1 MSNSI
6 PEWAGESS
14 KDFTPEIV
22 VSPILKN
29 KGLEGFSRKTPVS
42 DTYTK
47 PLSRTIKEPTRD
59 EAMKN
64 IMKKFHS

>member
-6 PEWAGESS
+6 PNWAGESS

-29 KGLEGFSRKTPVS
+29 KGLNTSRKTQMCDAFS
-42 DTYTK
+42 K
-47 PLSRTIKEPTRD
+47 PLSRTAEEPNHD
-59 EAMKN
+59 EVMKN

>member
-1 MSNSI
+1 MDDSI
-6 PEWAGESS
+6 PEWTGESI

-22 VSPILKN
+22 VSPVLKN
-29 KGLEGFSRKTPVS
+29 KCLKVSRKTQVN
-42 DTYTK
+42 DTYSE
-47 PLSRTIKEPTRD
+47 PLSRTAEEPNHD

>member
-6 PEWAGESS
+6 PKWAGESS

-29 KGLEGFSRKTPVS
+29 KGLKVSRKTQVCDAFS
-42 DTYTK
+42 K
-47 PLSRTIKEPTRD
+47 PLSRTVEEPTHD

>member
-6 PEWAGESS
+6 PNWAGESS

-29 KGLEGFSRKTPVS
+29 KGLKVSRKTQVN
-42 DTYTK
+42 DTYSE
-47 PLSRTIKEPTRD
+47 PLSRTAEEPNHD
-59 EAMKN
+59 EVMKN
-64 IMKKFHS
+64 IMRKFHS

>member
-1 MSNSI
+1 MSDSI
-6 PEWAGESS
+6 PNWAGESS

-29 KGLEGFSRKTPVS
+29 KGLNVSRKTQVRDAFS
-42 DTYTK
+42 K
-47 PLSRTIKEPTRD
+47 PLSRTAEKPNHD
-59 EAMKN
+59 EVMKN

>member
-1 MSNSI
+1 MNDSI
-6 PEWAGESS
+6 PKWAGSSS
-14 KDFTPEIV
+14 KDFIPEIV

-29 KGLEGFSRKTPVS
+29 KGLNVSRKTQVN
-42 DTYTK
+42 DTYTS
-47 PLSRTIKEPTRD
+47 PLSRTAEEPNHD

>member
-29 KGLEGFSRKTPVS
+29 KGLNASIKTQVCVAFS
-42 DTYTK
+42 K
-47 PLSRTIKEPTRD
+47 PLSRTAEEPNHD
-59 EAMKN
+59 EVMKN

>member
-1 MSNSI
+1 MDDSI

-22 VSPILKN
+22 VSPVLKN
-29 KGLEGFSRKTPVS
+29 KGLNVSRKTQVN
-42 DTYTK
+42 DTYTN
-47 PLSRTIKEPTRD
+47 PLSKTTEEPNHD
-59 EAMKN
+59 EVMKN

>member
-1 MSNSI
+1 MDDSI

-22 VSPILKN
+22 VSPVLKN
-29 KGLEGFSRKTPVS
+29 KGLNVSRKTQVN
-42 DTYTK
+42 DTYTN
-47 PLSRTIKEPTRD
+47 PLSRTIEEPIRG

-64 IMKKFHS
+64 TMGKFHS

>member
-1 MSNSI
+1 MDDSI

-29 KGLEGFSRKTPVS
+29 KDLNVSRKTQVN
-42 DTYTK
+42 DTYTN
-47 PLSRTIKEPTRD
+47 PLSKTTEEPIHG